1 MIHLSAY
8 TAHVNN
14 WFGVQNVGGVMDMSG
29 VQYSGSYGENL
40 FDTRSTYSPLV
51 DNDMAVSL
59 AVAHTAL

>member
-1 MIHLSAY
+1 
-8 TAHVNN
+8 
-14 WFGVQNVGGVMDMSG
+14 MSG

-59 AVAHTAL
+59 AVAHTAMQYSGEHHNDRTNNGITCE